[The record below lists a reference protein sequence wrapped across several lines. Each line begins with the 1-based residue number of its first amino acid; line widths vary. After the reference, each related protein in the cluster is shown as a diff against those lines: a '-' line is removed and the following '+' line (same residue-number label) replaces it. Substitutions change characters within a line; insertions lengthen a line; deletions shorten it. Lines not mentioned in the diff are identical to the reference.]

1 MKRDNT
7 KSFTYHVGD
16 VDEVIDTK
24 GNSVVLLRKLAWG
37 DGEEKLELRR
47 WVMDINKETP
57 LKGCTFLT
65 DEGPNV
71 LANKLVELGYG
82 HTNELLEILSKREDF
97 KESLESLGH
106 KKRVKRTQFIM
117 ILKKLLL
124 NIY

>member
-1 MKRDNT
+1 MKKDNT
-7 KSFTYHVGD
+7 KAFTYHVGD

-37 DGEEKLELRR
+37 DGKEKLELRR

-65 DEGPNV
+65 DEGPNT

-82 HTNELLEILSKREDF
+82 HTNELLETLSKRKDF

-106 KKRVKRTQFIM
+106 KKTG
-117 ILKKLLL
+117 KK
-124 NIY
+124 NSVYYDPKEIIS

>member
-1 MKRDNT
+1 MRNNDNT
-7 KSFTYHVGD
+7 KAFTYHVGD

-65 DEGPNV
+65 DEGPNT
-71 LANKLVELGYG
+71 LANKLIELGYG
-82 HTNELLEILSKREDF
+82 HTAEVLATLSKRKDF
-97 KESLESLGH
+97 KESLESLGQ
-106 KKRVKRTQFIM
+106 KKKG
-117 ILKKLLL
+117 KK
-124 NIY
+124 NSVYYDPKEIIA

>member
-1 MKRDNT
+1 MKRDNN

-65 DEGPNV
+65 DEGPHV

-97 KESLESLGH
+97 
-106 KKRVKRTQFIM
+106 IM

-124 NIY
+124 NIYCHCLIRRCNRYEFRRFY